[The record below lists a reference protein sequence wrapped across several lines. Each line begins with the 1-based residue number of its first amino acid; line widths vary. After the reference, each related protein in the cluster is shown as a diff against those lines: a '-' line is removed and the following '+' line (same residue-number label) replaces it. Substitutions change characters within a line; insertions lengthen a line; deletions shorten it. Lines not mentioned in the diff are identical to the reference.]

1 MGLRTYSL
9 FVRETGGFKMKRSQ
23 IALIIFFCGIAI
35 LCIALFGIYKDFFA
49 PRIGPIGTGKYHWTT
64 YATYTSAIIAG
75 FCYSTL
81 GIVMY
86 IKNKRT
92 ES

>member
-1 MGLRTYSL
+1 
-9 FVRETGGFKMKRSQ
+9 MKKSQ
-23 IALIIFFCGIAI
+23 TALIIIFGGVAV

-64 YATYTSAIIAG
+64 YATYTSALVGG
-75 FCYSTL
+75 FCYSAF
-81 GIVMY
+81 GVVMY
-86 IKNKRT
+86 IKTKRA